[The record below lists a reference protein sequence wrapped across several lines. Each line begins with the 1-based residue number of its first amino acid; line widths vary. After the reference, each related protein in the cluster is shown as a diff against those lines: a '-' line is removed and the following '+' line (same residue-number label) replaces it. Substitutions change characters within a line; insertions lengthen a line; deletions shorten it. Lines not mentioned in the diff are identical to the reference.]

1 VIRLRIEDLE
11 RQVAE
16 LEDANAAKDRRIA
29 DQDRE
34 IARLI
39 ARVNR
44 LVPTA
49 AIEDVNWRPER

>member
-1 VIRLRIEDLE
+1 VIQLRIEDLE

-34 IARLI
+34 IAR
-39 ARVNR
+39 VNR